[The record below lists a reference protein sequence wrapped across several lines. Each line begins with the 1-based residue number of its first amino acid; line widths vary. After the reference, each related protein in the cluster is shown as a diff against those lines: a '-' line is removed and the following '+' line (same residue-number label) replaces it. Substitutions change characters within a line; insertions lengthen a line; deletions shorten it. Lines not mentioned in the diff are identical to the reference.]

1 MWFLYKLSNFFCFV
15 IIWNILV
22 FGNGLYTCGLTI
34 RLVFT
39 DDAGKTDED
48 TGRFLVD
55 LVVVVHLDKLLSE

>member
-1 MWFLYKLSNFFCFV
+1 MGST
-15 IIWNILV
+15 LV
-22 FGNGLYTCGLTI
+22 DRPI

-55 LVVVVHLDKLLSE
+55 LVVVVHLDKLLS